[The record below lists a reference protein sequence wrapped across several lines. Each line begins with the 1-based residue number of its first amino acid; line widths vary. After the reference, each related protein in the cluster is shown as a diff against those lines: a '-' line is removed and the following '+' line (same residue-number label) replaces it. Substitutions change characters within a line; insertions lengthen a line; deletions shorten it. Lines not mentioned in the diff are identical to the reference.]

1 MYKAIIKFADG
12 QDANRVYEVND
23 IYPVEGVEVSEE
35 RLKYLQ
41 DIGVIEKAVE
51 KKPAKAVKKDATDK

>member
-1 MYKAIIKFADG
+1 MYKAIIQFADG
-12 QDANRVYEVND
+12 KDNNRVYEIND
-23 IYPVEGVEVSEE
+23 VYPVEGVEVSEE

-51 KKPAKAVKKDATDK
+51 KKPTRKSATEK

>member
-51 KKPAKAVKKDATDK
+51 KKPTRKSATEKK

>member
-1 MYKAIIKFADG
+1 MYKAIIQFADG
-12 QDANRVYEVND
+12 KDNNRVYEIND
-23 IYPVEGVEVSEE
+23 VYPVQGVEVSEE

-41 DIGVIEKAVE
+41 NIGAIEKAVE

>member
-12 QDANRVYEVND
+12 KDNNRVYGVND

-51 KKPAKAVKKDATDK
+51 KKPTRKSATEK

>member
-1 MYKAIIKFADG
+1 MYKAIIQFADG
-12 QDANRVYEVND
+12 KDNNRVYEIND
-23 IYPVEGVEVSEE
+23 VYPVQDFEVSED

-51 KKPAKAVKKDATDK
+51 KKPTRKSATEK